1 MRRILLALAAA
12 FLLAACNQGGGDQ
25 EQGTAPAE
33 AAPSDA
39 DVTFTQ
45 NMIPHH
51 QQAIEMAKLV
61 DTHTDRPELRQLADS
76 IVSSQRQ
83 EITQMEGWLRSRGK
97 PATPSEGH
105 GGHGDTEMPGMMSEA
120 DMGRLMQSTGT
131 EFDLAFVEMMAAHH
145 QAPSTWPTPSSWTAR
160 CPRSHD
166 SPSRSSTPNRTRSI
180 SSSSGRRSG
189 RPPISGNQRG
199 EEGAHP
205 PAPSSPP
212 HQVGSCPR
220 LAQRGAR
227 GDR

>member
-33 AAPSDA
+33 GAPSDA

-120 DMGRLMQSTGT
+120 DMGRLMESTGT
-131 EFDLAFVEMMAAHH
+131 EFDLAFVDDGRPPPGAIDMAN
-145 QAPSTWPTPSSWTAR
+145 TALDGSLPEVTR
-160 CPRSHD
+160 LAQQIID
-166 SPSRSSTPNRTRSI
+166 TQQTRSI
-180 SSSSGRRSG
+180 SSNSGRRSG

-205 PAPSSPP
+205 RRPP
-212 HQVGSCPR
+212 PR
-220 LAQRGAR
+220 HTR
-227 GDR
+227 